1 MTPKSCTEALGSV
14 SENSCFFMVSE
25 EYKKFHLPQKRITTH
40 GSLAHLDANGI
51 IGDRKISNLRET
63 LRRGICVVYVQAI
76 RETPRRAKF
85 PRKMGDE
92 NM

>member
-1 MTPKSCTEALGSV
+1 MA
-14 SENSCFFMVSE
+14 SE
-25 EYKKFHLPQKRITTH
+25 EYEKFHLPQKRIMMH
-40 GSLAHLDANGI
+40 GSEAHLDANGI
-51 IGDRKISNLRET
+51 VEDRKISNLRAT

-76 RETPRRAKF
+76 RETPRRVKF